1 MLAESFDPAKN
12 ERYLSPIGG
21 GIDFGEKSR
30 DAAIRE
36 VKEEL
41 GEEVDQLK
49 LLGVIEN
56 LFMFNGQ
63 EGHEIVFIYEARFKD
78 SDIYQKHVLPGIET
92 SGHRFEARWYDLK
105 HIKSRE
111 TPVYPQGIIEML

>member
-12 ERYLSPIGG
+12 ERYLSPVGG

-63 EGHEIVFIYEARFKD
+63 EGHSILKLNALFQCVGRGAVLVSILVRIYIQR
-78 SDIYQKHVLPGIET
+78 IEKT
-92 SGHRFEARWYDLK
+92 QMA
-105 HIKSRE
+105 
-111 TPVYPQGIIEML
+111 